1 MCRLKVLLVGGYLT
15 GWYVFCKLWRYPGGP
30 VARVLRVNVTILKFI
45 WCLLGSQC
53 RLKQCQLGTFRL
65 VVCSNKVNKQWRAM
79 SIHLVMLLY
88 CFHLWTPLVINH
100 ITITW
105 MYPSFHSH
113 NQLIAVI
120 IIIIIIFN
128 MTSDNRMTLM
138 GKGVFIYWDANS
150 AAASI
155 SARQVI
161 WTIFNIPTEILL
173 NSYM

>member
-113 NQLIAVI
+113 NQLIAV
-120 IIIIIIFN
+120 
-128 MTSDNRMTLM
+128 MTLM
-138 GKGVFIYWDANS
+138 GKGANILRWLLSLLGWRSIHLANS
-150 AAASI
+150 DAAASI
-155 SARQVI
+155 AARQVI
-161 WTIFNIPTEILL
+161 WILFNIPTEILL